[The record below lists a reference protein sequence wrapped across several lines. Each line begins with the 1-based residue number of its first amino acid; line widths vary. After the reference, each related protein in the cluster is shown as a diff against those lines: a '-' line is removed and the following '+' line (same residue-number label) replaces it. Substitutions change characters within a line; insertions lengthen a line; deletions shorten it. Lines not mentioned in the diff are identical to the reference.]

1 MDNQLKK
8 APQSRIDKHSRK
20 ELLIDPVESR
30 QVLDKG
36 FRELVG
42 GLLWPARNAYPAAS
56 FACSV
61 LSRYMQT
68 PTEEAFDAG
77 IHTLHYLV
85 EHRHEGIIFSSDG
98 NLEPICFY
106 DSAHMQK
113 LLDHKSSYGF
123 VITWMGGPIVY
134 VSKRH
139 TLVGLGLMAKVQR
152 PI

>member
-1 MDNQLKK
+1 
-8 APQSRIDKHSRK
+8 
-20 ELLIDPVESR
+20 
-30 QVLDKG
+30 
-36 FRELVG
+36 
-42 GLLWPARNAYPAAS
+42 
-56 FACSV
+56 
-61 LSRYMQT
+61 MQT

-85 EHRHEGIIFSSDG
+85 EHRHEGIVFSSDG

-106 DSAHMQK
+106 DSAHMQN

-139 TLVGLGLMAKVQR
+139 TLVGLSSAEDEYMTLTHAQFRKKSLR
-152 PI
+152 N